1 MKKNLEFYDSKLSF
15 EEWSEKIKLKLQV
28 ANGEEPIPN
37 NQFKFDRIVCN
48 MVLMLTEDPLKMLTS
63 FYEQAEEGCILGLSV
78 WGDKHL
84 NFVQEEF

>member
-1 MKKNLEFYDSKLSF
+1 
-15 EEWSEKIKLKLQV
+15 
-28 ANGEEPIPN
+28 
-37 NQFKFDRIVCN
+37 